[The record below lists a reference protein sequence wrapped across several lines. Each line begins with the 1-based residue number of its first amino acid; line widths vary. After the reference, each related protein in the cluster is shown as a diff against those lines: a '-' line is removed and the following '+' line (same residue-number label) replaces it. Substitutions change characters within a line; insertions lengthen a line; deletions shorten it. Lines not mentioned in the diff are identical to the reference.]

1 MKKSYLAMVEYPDK
15 KFTQFFTGKAKIRS
29 QRAIDEADD
38 WIASILREHG
48 TAGVRTTISE
58 VLICVAG

>member
-1 MKKSYLAMVEYPDK
+1 MKKSYLAMVEYQGK
-15 KFTQFFTGKAKIRS
+15 VYHQFFSGRAQHRSEKALK
-29 QRAIDEADD
+29 EADD

-58 VLICVAG
+58 VLICVVG